1 MHVYIIYV
9 CMYVLYIYINMYIH
23 ALYIYKYAY
32 YLSVYV
38 RVFNVVKISLTNNTS
53 LVVIRQHYLLMTI
66 YNRTEK
72 WI

>member
-1 MHVYIIYV
+1 
-9 CMYVLYIYINMYIH
+9 MYIR
-23 ALYIYKYAY
+23 AYIHINARIIF
-32 YLSVYV
+32 VCACV